1 MSNEIEKAKGLKDN
15 EVGQSDVHPVV
26 MAHGHPEHY
35 ANCASCGW
43 TGEESELPPDPEGH
57 ECGKDE
63 CPDCGS
69 EGDITCC
76 YLSYEGAEEQDETD
90 VDGYEAEP

>member
-1 MSNEIEKAKGLKDN
+1 MANKDEKAKGLIEPKGD
-15 EVGQSDVHPVV
+15 QSAVDPVV
-26 MAHGHPEHY
+26 MAHGHPTHY

-43 TGEESELPPDPEGH
+43 TGDESELPADPEGH

-63 CPDCGS
+63 CPECGAQNN
-69 EGDITCC
+69 ITCC
-76 YLSYEGAEEQDETD
+76 YLSYEGAEAQDETD